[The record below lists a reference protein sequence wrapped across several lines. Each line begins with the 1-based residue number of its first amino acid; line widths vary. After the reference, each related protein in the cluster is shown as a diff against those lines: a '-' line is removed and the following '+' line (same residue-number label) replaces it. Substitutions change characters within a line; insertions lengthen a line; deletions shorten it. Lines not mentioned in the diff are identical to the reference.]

1 MTRYLVVAHQ
11 TAVSPELL
19 DRVSQLARDDP
30 EAMFTILVP
39 ATVVDHLLIWK
50 EGESRDIAQRSGE
63 KAAEL
68 FKTNGLNVPSVNV
81 GDSSPLLAIEDHLR
95 AHPENYDAIVLST
108 LPEGL
113 SRWLRQD
120 VHSRAERQ
128 FALPI
133 IHVVARKE
141 SGVASS
147 SEG

>member
-11 TAVSPELL
+11 TAASPELL

-39 ATVVDHLLIWK
+39 ATAVDHLLMWE

-68 FKTNGLNVPSVNV
+68 FKAKGLNVAGVDV

-95 AHPENYDAIVLST
+95 THPENYDAIVLST

-133 IHVVARKE
+133 IHVVAQKE
-141 SGVASS
+141 SGVASGS
-147 SEG
+147 RG